1 MELLC
6 IFAALAV
13 LFLFCAFLTLKCNL
27 HAALAP
33 LSALGIAVAWL
44 TAAGMANLLLP
55 GTVLLWA
62 VFAGSGVWALVPH
75 KGQRPACRRQ
85 PRIRSDHRKSSL
97 SIHSRPLL
105 PMVCVILCPWSAGCE
120 KAAALRQESSGDL
133 FFYDTGFSVRAAAE
147 IASGSSMFRVRSTAS
162 RIRGSWT
169 ASSKSA
175 YPFA

>member
-33 LSALGIAVAWL
+33 LTALGIAVAWL

-62 VFAGSGVWALVPH
+62 VFAGSGVWGLVPH
-75 KGQRPACRRQ
+75 KGQRPAYRRLVTPGAVLFWGMALAFAVYFFIRQ
-85 PRIRSDHRKSSL
+85 PLATKYDELSL
-97 SIHSRPLL
+97 WL
-105 PMVCVILCPWSAGCE
+105 PP
-120 KAAALRQESSGDL
+120 
-133 FFYDTGFSVRAAAE
+133 
-147 IASGSSMFRVRSTAS
+147 
-162 RIRGSWT
+162 
-169 ASSKSA
+169 
-175 YPFA
+175 

>member
-44 TAAGMANLLLP
+44 MAAGMANLLLP

-75 KGQRPACRRQ
+75 KGQRPVYRRLVT
-85 PRIRSDHRKSSL
+85 PGAVLFWGMALAFAVYFSS
-97 SIHSRPLL
+97 
-105 PMVCVILCPWSAGCE
+105 
-120 KAAALRQESSGDL
+120 
-133 FFYDTGFSVRAAAE
+133 
-147 IASGSSMFRVRSTAS
+147 AS
-162 RIRGSWT
+162 RWQPSMMN
-169 ASSKSA
+169 SA
-175 YPFA
+175 CGLPP

>member
-62 VFAGSGVWALVPH
+62 VFAGSGVWALVPP
-75 KGQRPACRRQ
+75 QRPA
-85 PRIRSDHRKSSL
+85 PG
-97 SIHSRPLL
+97 L
-105 PMVCVILCPWSAGCE
+105 PPPGYTGGGAVLGHGAGICGVLFHPP
-120 KAAALRQESSGDL
+120 AAGNQ
-133 FFYDTGFSVRAAAE
+133 V
-147 IASGSSMFRVRSTAS
+147 
-162 RIRGSWT
+162 
-169 ASSKSA
+169 
-175 YPFA
+175 

>member
-33 LSALGIAVAWL
+33 LSALGIGSCLL

-62 VFAGSGVWALVPH
+62 VFAGSGVVGAGAP
-75 KGQRPACRRQ
+75 QRPA
-85 PRIRSDHRKSSL
+85 PG
-97 SIHSRPLL
+97 L
-105 PMVCVILCPWSAGCE
+105 PPPGYTGGGAVLGHGAGICGVFFHPP
-120 KAAALRQESSGDL
+120 AAGNQ
-133 FFYDTGFSVRAAAE
+133 V
-147 IASGSSMFRVRSTAS
+147 
-162 RIRGSWT
+162 
-169 ASSKSA
+169 
-175 YPFA
+175 

>member
-13 LFLFCAFLTLKCNL
+13 LFLFCAFLTFKCNL

-62 VFAGSGVWALVPH
+62 VFAGSGVWALVPN
-75 KGQRPACRRQ
+75 KGQDPSYRRLRSEERRAGPYRSPRPT
-85 PRIRSDHRKSSL
+85 PRHSKTAGMPKYSSSL
-97 SIHSRPLL
+97 FPCS
-105 PMVCVILCPWSAGCE
+105 
-120 KAAALRQESSGDL
+120 
-133 FFYDTGFSVRAAAE
+133 
-147 IASGSSMFRVRSTAS
+147 
-162 RIRGSWT
+162 
-169 ASSKSA
+169 
-175 YPFA
+175 

>member
-33 LSALGIAVAWL
+33 LTALGIAVAWL

-75 KGQRPACRRQ
+75 KGQRPAYRRLVTPGAVLFWGMALAFAVYFFIRQ
-85 PRIRSDHRKSSL
+85 PLATKYDELRTPACRCSPTSSSFWAIMQTGRSMWRMMCW
-97 SIHSRPLL
+97 PPPCL
-105 PMVCVILCPWSAGCE
+105 PRCWAG
-120 KAAALRQESSGDL
+120 
-133 FFYDTGFSVRAAAE
+133 
-147 IASGSSMFRVRSTAS
+147 
-162 RIRGSWT
+162 
-169 ASSKSA
+169 
-175 YPFA
+175 

>member
-33 LSALGIAVAWL
+33 LTALGIAVAWL

-62 VFAGSGVWALVPH
+62 VFVGSGVWALVPH
-75 KGQRPACRRQ
+75 KASARPTAAWL
-85 PRIRSDHRKSSL
+85 HRGRCCSGAWRCICGVL
-97 SIHSRPLL
+97 FHP
-105 PMVCVILCPWSAGCE
+105 PAAGN
-120 KAAALRQESSGDL
+120 Q
-133 FFYDTGFSVRAAAE
+133 V
-147 IASGSSMFRVRSTAS
+147 
-162 RIRGSWT
+162 
-169 ASSKSA
+169 
-175 YPFA
+175 

>member
-44 TAAGMANLLLP
+44 TAAGMANPLLP

-62 VFAGSGVWALVPH
+62 VFAGSGVWALVPLY
-75 KGQRPACRRQ
+75 KGQRPAYRRLVT
-85 PRIRSDHRKSSL
+85 PGAVLFWGMALHLRCTFSS
-97 SIHSRPLL
+97 
-105 PMVCVILCPWSAGCE
+105 
-120 KAAALRQESSGDL
+120 
-133 FFYDTGFSVRAAAE
+133 
-147 IASGSSMFRVRSTAS
+147 AS
-162 RIRGSWT
+162 RWQPSMMN
-169 ASSKSA
+169 SA
-175 YPFA
+175 CGLPP

>member
-62 VFAGSGVWALVPH
+62 VFAGSGVWALAPDPEP
-75 KGQRPACRRQ
+75 RP
-85 PRIRSDHRKSSL
+85 
-97 SIHSRPLL
+97 
-105 PMVCVILCPWSAGCE
+105 
-120 KAAALRQESSGDL
+120 AAALLLLPVFGPLCRLEDL
-133 FFYDTGFSVRAAAE
+133 CGV
-147 IASGSSMFRVRSTAS
+147 
-162 RIRGSWT
+162 
-169 ASSKSA
+169 
-175 YPFA
+175 

>member
-75 KGQRPACRRQ
+75 KGQRPA
-85 PRIRSDHRKSSL
+85 
-97 SIHSRPLL
+97 L
-105 PMVCVILCPWSAGCE
+105 PACGYTGGGAVLGHGAGICGVLFHPP
-120 KAAALRQESSGDL
+120 AAGNQ
-133 FFYDTGFSVRAAAE
+133 V
-147 IASGSSMFRVRSTAS
+147 
-162 RIRGSWT
+162 
-169 ASSKSA
+169 
-175 YPFA
+175 

>member
-75 KGQRPACRRQ
+75 KGQRPAYRRLVT
-85 PRIRSDHRKSSL
+85 PGAVLFWHLRCTFSS
-97 SIHSRPLL
+97 
-105 PMVCVILCPWSAGCE
+105 
-120 KAAALRQESSGDL
+120 
-133 FFYDTGFSVRAAAE
+133 
-147 IASGSSMFRVRSTAS
+147 AS
-162 RIRGSWT
+162 RWQPSMMN
-169 ASSKSA
+169 SA
-175 YPFA
+175 CGLPP